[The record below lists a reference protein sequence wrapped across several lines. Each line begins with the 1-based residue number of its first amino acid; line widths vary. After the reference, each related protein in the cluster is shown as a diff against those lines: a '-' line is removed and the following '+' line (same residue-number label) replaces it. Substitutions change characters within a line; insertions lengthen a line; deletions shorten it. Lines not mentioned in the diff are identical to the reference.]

1 MSKQTMSEFV
11 IQAKKKG
18 VPLLAIRT
26 RDQQDACRCI
36 GKALDDANQDNLF
49 QENRQLHVFQ
59 WDGLRGIKCLA
70 SPKGSKLKSVLE
82 GGEWSNGLK
91 VLHVL
96 CRENLPEWGTV
107 VMQNGSWL
115 LQDKDCIQAIMN
127 LRDEFETSFRTLI
140 ILGHEVDLPI
150 ELRQDVLLY
159 EEPLPSHEDLKSIV
173 MGLYKDNELDV
184 DDKDLSRSARTLG
197 GLAKFPSKQAA
208 AMALRKKGIDS
219 DILLERKK
227 AFIRAVEGLSL
238 PDLTLD
244 YANVGGN
251 EGIKQHITA
260 LVGGP
265 ANISKVVHIDEFD
278 KIARGLRGEGGNNA
292 VDSDR
297 LQLLLDWLNP
307 KKKIVAL
314 LLAGIP
320 GTGKTFIAET
330 TGPQFKLPLFRVD
343 LGAAKGH
350 GLVGQAEHAIR
361 GVIETIDSSTEGSA
375 LVLATCND
383 FDERT
388 FPAELIDRFQ
398 DRFFFELPDD
408 LEKKTIW
415 PVYLKSFGLEGQ
427 ELPDD
432 TDWSGRNIFSCCMQA
447 WMTGKP
453 IQEVAK
459 CILPVVV
466 TDPQRIAAIRGGA
479 HQKFRSA
486 SVPDSLY
493 TIPKPRIAGGGSSES
508 PKRSVVK

>member
-1 MSKQTMSEFV
+1 MAEFV

-18 VPLLAIRT
+18 VPLLAVRT
-26 RDQQDACRCI
+26 RDQQDACRSI
-36 GKALDDANQDNLF
+36 ANALDEANQDGQF
-49 QENRQLHVFQ
+49 QETRSLYVYQ
-59 WDGLRGIKCLA
+59 WDGIRGIQTLA
-70 SPKGSKLKSVLE
+70 APKASSKSKTAVFDESFA
-82 GGEWSNGLK
+82 NGLK
-91 VLHVL
+91 TLAFGCPDHV
-96 CRENLPEWGTV
+96 PHWGTMI
-107 VMQNGSWL
+107 MQNGAWL

-127 LRDEFETSFRTLI
+127 LRDIYESSFRTLI
-140 ILGHEVDLPI
+140 LLGHEIDLPI
-150 ELRQDVLLY
+150 ELRQDVLVY
-159 EEPLPSHEDLKSIV
+159 EEPLPSHEDLKELV

-184 DDKDLSRSARTLG
+184 DDKDVSKSARTLG

-208 AMALRKKGIDS
+208 AMALRKTGIDS
-219 DILLERKK
+219 DILWERKK
-227 AFIRAVEGLSL
+227 SFIRAVEGLSL

-244 YANVGGN
+244 YSNVGGN
-251 EGIKQHITA
+251 EGIKQHIMA
-260 LVGGP
+260 LINGP

-278 KIARGLRGEGGNNA
+278 KIARGMRGENGNNA

-314 LLAGIP
+314 LLAGVP

-330 TGPQFKLPLFRVD
+330 TGPQFKLPMFRVD
-343 LGAAKGH
+343 MGAAKGH

-398 DRFFFELPDD
+398 DRFFFELPNQD
-408 LEKKTIW
+408 EKDKIW
-415 PVYLKSFGLEGQ
+415 PVYLKSFGLKDKD
-427 ELPDD
+427 LPDD
-432 TDWSGRNIFSCCMQA
+432 TEWSGRNIFSCCMQS
-447 WMTGKP
+447 WMTGKS
-453 IQEVAK
+453 IQEVSK

-466 TDPQRIAAIRGGA
+466 TDPVRINAIRSGA

-493 TIPKPRIAGGGSSES
+493 TMPKKNGVQEGAPTAA
-508 PKRSVVK
+508 PKRTVMVK